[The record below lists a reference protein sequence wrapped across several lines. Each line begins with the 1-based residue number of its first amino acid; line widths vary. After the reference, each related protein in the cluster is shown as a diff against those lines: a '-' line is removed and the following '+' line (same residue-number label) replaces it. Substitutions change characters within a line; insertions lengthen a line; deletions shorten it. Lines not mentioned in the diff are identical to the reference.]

1 MAAFFAKV
9 QIPIDPLNK
18 ALAQMS
24 EQRQDPRQASM
35 EFLKAHPD
43 IWKPWLPEDVA
54 ARVSASLN

>member
-1 MAAFFAKV
+1 M

>member
-1 MAAFFAKV
+1 M
-9 QIPIDPLNK
+9 QIPIEPLNK

-24 EQRQDPRQASM
+24 EKHQDPRQAGVD
-35 EFLKAHPD
+35 FLKAHPD